1 MSLAI
6 EQYGTIVMVEKVF
19 QRRYMIT
26 IHAMSPALLSAE
38 MMPHSS
44 TGRKRRN
51 IPMMSR
57 MPPKNI

>member
-1 MSLAI
+1 MSLDI

-19 QRRYMIT
+19 QRRYMTT
-26 IHAMSPALLSAE
+26 IHATSPALLSAE